1 MFIFKITNVN
11 IIRVTSIIRVHDNQ
25 NMGAFSHCV
34 QNMKL
39 FHNVISLVYSLVLNL
54 YFVPH
59 SFNEANVSGYIIKY
73 KLGIFSSIFYFLKLI
88 HLIWIKIDHIIINT
102 AVLSIELWLNTVI
115 CLCDTCKNNNE
126 VFWTRCHSVYFLRV
140 GLKCNQ
146 KLEYI
151 QGMHVH
157 SPFRER

>member
-39 FHNVISLVYSLVLNL
+39 FHNVISLVLNL

-59 SFNEANVSGYIIKY
+59 SFNEANVSGYIIKH
-73 KLGIFSSIFYFLKLI
+73 KLGIFSSIFLLSQ
-88 HLIWIKIDHIIINT
+88 INT
-102 AVLSIELWLNTVI
+102 FNM
-115 CLCDTCKNNNE
+115 DKNRPHHN
-126 VFWTRCHSVYFLRV
+126 
-140 GLKCNQ
+140 
-146 KLEYI
+146 
-151 QGMHVH
+151 
-157 SPFRER
+157 